1 MYKPLI
7 AALVSLCL
15 IGASATA
22 QAGGND
28 RHHGGYDYG
37 YGYPYHDRYD
47 DDDGEKFA
55 KFAAGAII
63 LGTIIYAINQ
73 NQRQAAV
80 VEPQAAAPL
89 PDYWY
94 RIDGEGRCVEVRL
107 NSVGREVWTYVPQNY
122 CE

>member
-1 MYKPLI
+1 MYKPVI
-7 AALVSLCL
+7 AALLSLCL
-15 IGASATA
+15 IGASGAA

-28 RHHGGYDYG
+28 RHHGGYR
-37 YGYPYHDRYD
+37 YPYHDRYD
-47 DDDGEKFA
+47 DDNGEDFA

-73 NQRQAAV
+73 NQHQAAV
-80 VEPQAAAPL
+80 VEPQAVAPL

-107 NSVGREVWTYVPQNY
+107 NSAGREVWTYVPQNY